1 MMNFI
6 DSISPNYTE
15 TDFSQHPAITV
26 QGRQN
31 DPDVK
36 WLVIYNTTKGEIL
49 VDKRAPEWYKKL
61 AAFHV
66 EVCREHQH
74 EALIPDLTTDRKRCS
89 MVEEY
94 IAGQLSDDPI
104 WDEYATA
111 RKKMLGFLLDT
122 GLASPDQKES
132 LLVTLQGLL

>member
-26 QGRQN
+26 QGRQD
-31 DPDVK
+31 DPVVK
-36 WLVIYNTTKGEIL
+36 WLVIYNTAKDEIL

-66 EVCREHQH
+66 EVCRGRQH
-74 EALIPDLTTDRKRCS
+74 EALIPDLTTDCKRCS

-94 IAGQLSDDPI
+94 IEGQLSDDPI
-104 WDEYATA
+104 WSEYAAA
-111 RKKMLGFLLDT
+111 RRL
-122 GLASPDQKES
+122 KES
-132 LLVTLQGLL
+132 IEKSIPKTSFIVFSI